1 MPSLDRPAG
10 DPGYAPPVAVG
21 RNDSLLYRLRWA
33 FALLAAAIAYGVIG
47 FMLVEGW
54 RFLDALY
61 MTVTTLT
68 TVGFREV
75 RPLDDA
81 GRIFAMTLILV
92 GVGTVFVTISLIGRW
107 VAEAQLGTRSRRRR
121 MERRIDALEGHY
133 IICAYG
139 RVGRAVAREFEA
151 EGVPFVV
158 IDPKEDLQERMTQDG
173 VLFLVEDPSDEGVLL
188 RAAVGRAR
196 GLVCAVDSDATNVY
210 ITLMARSLNPDLFI
224 VARASERG
232 SDKRLLK
239 AGADRVV
246 SPFVSSGRHMA
257 LVALRPRAT
266 DVLEVESPGAV
277 SMKLEEVQ
285 IDAGS
290 TMTGKSVDEA
300 LGSHPVLAIRHAAG
314 QITANPPREH
324 KLQAGDLVLMLGE
337 DELSAVR
344 RSS

>member
-1 MPSLDRPAG
+1 M
-10 DPGYAPPVAVG
+10 AVG
-21 RNDSLLYRLRWA
+21 RSEGLLYRLRWA
-33 FALLAAAIAYGVIG
+33 IALLAAALVYGTIG
-47 FMLVEGW
+47 FMLLEGW

-81 GRIFAMTLILV
+81 GRIFAMTVILV
-92 GVGTVFVTISLIGRW
+92 GVGTVFITISLTGRW
-107 VAEAQLGTRSRRRR
+107 VAEAQLGSRSRRRR
-121 MERRIDALEGHY
+121 MERRIDALQGHY

-151 EGVPFVV
+151 EGVRFVV
-158 IDPKEDLQERMTQDG
+158 IDPKEELEERMTQDG
-173 VLFLVEDPSDEGVLL
+173 VLYLVEDPSEEGVLL
-188 RAAVGRAR
+188 RAGVPHAR

-210 ITLMARSLNPDLFI
+210 ITLVARSLNPDLFI

-266 DVLEVESPGAV
+266 DVLEVESPGAA
-277 SMKLEEVQ
+277 SMKLEEVR
-285 IDAGS
+285 IDADSPMMGR
-290 TMTGKSVDEA
+290 TIEEG
-300 LGSHPVLAIRHAAG
+300 LGTNPVLAIRHAGG
-314 QITANPPREH
+314 QITAKPSPGVT
-324 KLQAGDLVLMLGE
+324 LQAGDLVLLLGE
-337 DELSAVR
+337 DELPAIR
-344 RSS
+344 RSAGPVSH

>member
-1 MPSLDRPAG
+1 MATS
-10 DPGYAPPVAVG
+10 
-21 RNDSLLYRLRWA
+21 RNDSLWYRLRWL

-47 FMLVEGW
+47 FMLIEGW

-81 GRIFAMTLILV
+81 GRIFAMTLIFF
-92 GVGTVFVTISLIGRW
+92 GVGIVFVTISLTGRW
-107 VAEAQLGTRSRRRR
+107 LAEAQLGSRSRRKR
-121 MERRIDALEGHY
+121 MERRIGSLQEHY

-158 IDPKEDLQERMTQDG
+158 IDPKEDLAERMTDDG
-173 VLFLVEDPSDEGVLL
+173 VSFMTEDPSEEGVLV
-188 RAAVGRAR
+188 RAGVGRAK

-210 ITLMARSLNPDLFI
+210 ITLVARSLNPDLFI

-232 SDKRLLK
+232 SDQRLLR

-257 LVALRPRAT
+257 LVALRPRVT
-266 DVLEVESPGAV
+266 DVVEVETSGAT
-277 SMKLEEVQ
+277 SMKLEEVR
-285 IDAGS
+285 IDADSPFAGR
-290 TMTGKSVDEA
+290 TIADA
-300 LGSHPVLAIRHAAG
+300 LGASPVLAIRHAGA
-314 QITANPPREH
+314 QITANPSPQVT
-324 KLQAGDLVLMLGE
+324 LQAGDLVLLLGE

-344 RSS
+344 RSSGPSA

>member
-1 MPSLDRPAG
+1 M
-10 DPGYAPPVAVG
+10 AVG
-21 RNDSLLYRLRWA
+21 RSDSLLYRLRWA
-33 FALLAAAIAYGVIG
+33 VALLAAAIAYGTVG
-47 FMLVEGW
+47 FMLIEGW
-54 RFLDALY
+54 SFLDAVY

-92 GVGTVFVTISLIGRW
+92 GVGIVFITISLTGRW
-107 VAEAQLGTRSRRRR
+107 IAEAERGGRGRRRR

-158 IDPKEDLQERMTQDG
+158 IDPKEELRDRMVQDG
-173 VLFLVEDPSDEGVLL
+173 VPFLMEDPSEEGVLL
-188 RAAVGRAR
+188 RAGVRRAR

-232 SDKRLLK
+232 SDQRLLK

-257 LVALRPRAT
+257 LVALRPRAV
-266 DVLEVESPGAV
+266 DVVEVESPGAV
-277 SMKLEEVQ
+277 SMKLEEIRV
-285 IDAGS
+285 DAGS
-290 TMTGKSVDEA
+290 TMAGKTIDEV

-314 QITANPPREH
+314 QITANPLGELRLRP
-324 KLQAGDLVLMLGE
+324 GDLVVMLGE

-344 RSS
+344 RAAGPARS